1 MKRIIIKKFFPIVF
15 LLFTVPVFCQP
26 VKINRDKN
34 ISEMINDISIE
45 NLKSNIEKLVSFKT
59 RHTLSSTTNET
70 EGIGAARRWVKSEFD
85 KYSAA
90 SGGRLTAS
98 FDPFIVMADGRR
110 INRNV
115 ELKNVI
121 ATLKGTDPNDNRIFI
136 VGGHI
141 DSRVNDVMD
150 STSIAP
156 GADDDASGVSLV
168 MELARVMSKQKY
180 PATILFVVFSG
191 EEQGLFGS
199 NHLAQKAKDEG
210 WNITAMLN
218 NDIVGSSGP
227 AGDTFL
233 KTNMDVRVFSESIP
247 SSETESEARL
257 RKLIGA
263 ENDGSS
269 RQLAR
274 YIKEITDRYVDQLNI
289 KLIYRSD
296 RFLRGGDHT
305 PFNINGFTAVRF
317 CEMNENYDHQHQ
329 NVRVENGKQY
339 GDLIDYLDF
348 EYLKKVASAN
358 LATLA
363 NLALAPDL
371 PQNVGIEVKNLTNT
385 STLKWDDPTGEKPFG
400 YYILIRESSSPTW
413 EKKIFVK
420 GNRETIPYSKDNFL
434 FAVQSVDENGHESLP
449 VIPHPTR

>member
-156 GADDDASGVSLV
+156 GADDD
-168 MELARVMSKQKY
+168 
-180 PATILFVVFSG
+180 
-191 EEQGLFGS
+191 GS
-199 NHLAQKAKDEG
+199 PHEA
-210 WNITAMLN
+210 
-218 NDIVGSSGP
+218 DI
-227 AGDTFL
+227 
-233 KTNMDVRVFSESIP
+233 
-247 SSETESEARL
+247 
-257 RKLIGA
+257 
-263 ENDGSS
+263 
-269 RQLAR
+269 
-274 YIKEITDRYVDQLNI
+274 
-289 KLIYRSD
+289 
-296 RFLRGGDHT
+296 
-305 PFNINGFTAVRF
+305 
-317 CEMNENYDHQHQ
+317 
-329 NVRVENGKQY
+329 
-339 GDLIDYLDF
+339 
-348 EYLKKVASAN
+348 
-358 LATLA
+358 
-363 NLALAPDL
+363 
-371 PQNVGIEVKNLTNT
+371 
-385 STLKWDDPTGEKPFG
+385 
-400 YYILIRESSSPTW
+400 ESSTVMRQRP
-413 EKKIFVK
+413 KKF
-420 GNRETIPYSKDNFL
+420 RAARRACS
-434 FAVQSVDENGHESLP
+434 
-449 VIPHPTR
+449 